1 MATLIRMPEVAAG
14 ATEIVLSKWNVEV
27 GASVKVG
34 DVIAEMETEKAV
46 VDYASDAEGTV
57 YKILVADGASVEVG
71 SPIIILLGAGE
82 DGSAGDALLGG
93 SAAPAAE
100 AAAAPVVEAPVVE
113 APIATPVVEVRVVE
127 EPAIPT
133 PMAAPI
139 ASPVIASTVIASTEG
154 RKFVSPIVRKLS
166 AERGVDLN
174 QIAGTGPDG
183 RIVRRDLEHFL
194 ANPTAASAPV
204 VEAAATTAATSASSP
219 AGNPGSAL
227 AKQEYS
233 SSYVTVPH
241 TGMRRAIAR
250 RLTESKSTVPHFYV
264 TADCKVDSLLEL
276 RKRINESSPV
286 KISVNDIVVKA
297 VASALMDV
305 PEANVIFTP
314 EAMHKFESA
323 DIAVA
328 VATDGGLLTPVI
340 RGVEKRQLSNLSME
354 IAELAGRA
362 RAGKLR
368 QEELE
373 GGSFAVSN
381 LGMFG
386 TKEFAAILNPP
397 QSGILAVGAASP
409 RAIVEDG
416 QIVVANVMTVT
427 LSADHRAVDGAVAAQ
442 WLSAFVKRIENPLSM
457 LV

>member
-1 MATLIRMPEVAAG
+1 MPEVAAG
-14 ATEIVLSKWNVEV
+14 ATEIVLSKWNVAV

-34 DVIAEMETEKAV
+34 DILAEMETEKAV
-46 VDYASDAEGTV
+46 VDYASEADGTV

-71 SPIIILLGAGE
+71 SPIIILIGAGE

-93 SAAPAAE
+93 SAAAPTVAPIAEVPAPI
-100 AAAAPVVEAPVVE
+100 AAPV
-113 APIATPVVEVRVVE
+113 
-127 EPAIPT
+127 
-133 PMAAPI
+133 AAPI
-139 ASPVIASTVIASTEG
+139 APPVAPVAPVVAASTPADNS
-154 RKFVSPIVRKLS
+154 RQFVSPIVRKI
-166 AERGVDLN
+166 ARERGVELT
-174 QIAGTGPDG
+174 QVSGTGPQG
-183 RIVRRDLEHFL
+183 RIVRRDLESFL
-194 ANPTAASAPV
+194 VSG
-204 VEAAATTAATSASSP
+204 AAATLTATASYS
-219 AGNPGSAL
+219 SSSEL

-264 TADCKVDSLLEL
+264 TADCKVDALLEL
-276 RKRINESSPV
+276 RKSINESSPV

-305 PEANVIFTP
+305 PESNVVWNA
-314 EAMHKFESA
+314 EAMHKYESA

-328 VATDGGLLTPVI
+328 VTTDGGLLTPVI
-340 RGVEKRQLSNLSME
+340 RGVEKRSLSNLSME

-386 TKEFAAILNPP
+386 TKEFSAILNPP

-416 QIVVANVMTVT
+416 QILIANIMTVT
-427 LSADHRAVDGAVAAQ
+427 LSADHRAVDGALAAQ
-442 WLSAFVKRIENPLSM
+442 WLAAFVKRIENPLSM

>member
-14 ATEIVLSKWNVEV
+14 ATEIVLSKWNVAV
-27 GASVKVG
+27 GASVKIG
-34 DVIAEMETEKAV
+34 DVVAEMETEKAV

-71 SPIIILLGAGE
+71 SPIMILLGAGE

-93 SAAPAAE
+93 SAPAEPVAAPVAE
-100 AAAAPVVEAPVVE
+100 PVAAPVVAP
-113 APIATPVVEVRVVE
+113 ATPG
-127 EPAIPT
+127 
-133 PMAAPI
+133 
-139 ASPVIASTVIASTEG
+139 G

-183 RIVRRDLEHFL
+183 RVVRRDLEHYL
-194 ANPTAASAPV
+194 ASGGAGSTAVAPATTTPTAS
-204 VEAAATTAATSASSP
+204 EP
-219 AGNPGSAL
+219 AVAPGSAI

-241 TGMRRAIAR
+241 SGMRRAIAR
-250 RLTESKSTVPHFYV
+250 RLTESKTTVPHFYV

-354 IAELAGRA
+354 ISELAARA

-381 LGMFG
+381 LGMYG

-397 QSGILAVGAASP
+397 QSGILAVGAAAP

-416 QIVVANVMTVT
+416 EVVVANVMTVT

-442 WLSAFVKRIENPLSM
+442 WLAAFVKRIENPLSM

>member
-14 ATEIVLSKWNVEV
+14 ATEIVLSKWQVAV

-46 VDYASDAEGTV
+46 VDYESDAEGTV
-57 YKILVADGASVEVG
+57 YKVLVADGASVEVG
-71 SPIIILLGAGE
+71 APIMILLGEGE

-93 SAAPAAE
+93 ASAPVAEVATVAEVAPVAAPL
-100 AAAAPVVEAPVVE
+100 V
-113 APIATPVVEVRVVE
+113 
-127 EPAIPT
+127 
-133 PMAAPI
+133 
-139 ASPVIASTVIASTEG
+139 SPVIEVAVPVTAPTPEATAASAHEGG
-154 RKFVSPIVRKLS
+154 RKFVSPIVRKLGS
-166 AERGVDLN
+166 ERGVDFN

-183 RIVRRDLEHFL
+183 RVVRRDLEAYL
-194 ANPTAASAPV
+194 ANGAPV
-204 VEAAATTAATSASSP
+204 ATATTATTPATAPTSAP
-219 AGNPGSAL
+219 AAGAPGSAI

-340 RGVEKRQLSNLSME
+340 RGVEKRQLSNLSMS
-354 IAELAGRA
+354 ISELAGRA

-416 QIVVANVMTVT
+416 QVVVANIMTVT

-442 WLSAFVKRIENPLSM
+442 WLAAFVKRIENPLSM

>member
-14 ATEIVLSKWNVEV
+14 ATEIVLSKWQVAV
-27 GASVKVG
+27 GASVKLG

-46 VDYASDAEGTV
+46 VDYESDAEGTV
-57 YKILVADGASVEVG
+57 YKVLVADGASVEVG
-71 SPIIILLGAGE
+71 APIMILLGAGE

-93 SAAPAAE
+93 APAPVAEVAPVAEAAPVAAPLVSPVIEVAAPAAAPAP
-100 AAAAPVVEAPVVE
+100 AAVAP
-113 APIATPVVEVRVVE
+113 ATTAHEG
-127 EPAIPT
+127 
-133 PMAAPI
+133 
-139 ASPVIASTVIASTEG
+139 G
-154 RKFVSPIVRKLS
+154 RKFVSPIVRKLGS
-166 AERGVDLN
+166 ERGVDFN

-183 RIVRRDLEHFL
+183 RVVRRDLEAYL
-194 ANPTAASAPV
+194 ANGTPAATAPAAAPLAAPV
-204 VEAAATTAATSASSP
+204 ASP
-219 AGNPGSAL
+219 AAGAPGSAI

-354 IAELAGRA
+354 ISELAGRA

-416 QIVVANVMTVT
+416 QVVVANIMTVT

-442 WLSAFVKRIENPLSM
+442 WLAAFVKRIENPLSM

>member
-14 ATEIVLSKWNVEV
+14 ATEIVLSKWNVAV

-34 DVIAEMETEKAV
+34 DIIAEMETEKAV

-57 YKILVADGASVEVG
+57 HKILVADGASVEVG
-71 SPIIILLGAGE
+71 SPIIILLAAGE

-93 SAAPAAE
+93 SAAAAPAAVS
-100 AAAAPVVEAPVVE
+100 APV
-113 APIATPVVEVRVVE
+113 
-127 EPAIPT
+127 
-133 PMAAPI
+133 AAPI
-139 ASPVIASTVIASTEG
+139 APAVVAPVAPAAPIAAPVATPVSPSAPVAIASVDNS
-154 RKFVSPIVRKLS
+154 RQFVSPIVRKL
-166 AERGVDLN
+166 ARERGVELG
-174 QIAGTGPDG
+174 QVAGTGPQG
-183 RIVRRDLEHFL
+183 RVVRRDLESFL
-194 ANPTAASAPV
+194 ASGAGATATATPTQ
-204 VEAAATTAATSASSP
+204 SASSE
-219 AGNPGSAL
+219 L

-241 TGMRRAIAR
+241 SGMRRAIAR

-264 TADCKVDSLLEL
+264 TADCKVDALLEL
-276 RKRINESSPV
+276 RKSINESSPV

-305 PEANVIFTP
+305 PESNVVWNA
-314 EAMHKFESA
+314 EAMHKYESA

-328 VATDGGLLTPVI
+328 VTTDGGLLTPVI
-340 RGVEKRQLSNLSME
+340 RGVEKRSLSNLSME
-354 IAELAGRA
+354 ISELAGRA

-386 TKEFAAILNPP
+386 TKEFTAILNPP

-416 QIVVANVMTVT
+416 QVVIANIMTVT
-427 LSADHRAVDGAVAAQ
+427 LSADHRAVDGALAAQ

>member
-14 ATEIVLSKWNVEV
+14 ATEIVLTKWQVAV

-34 DVIAEMETEKAV
+34 DIIAEMETEKAV
-46 VDYASDAEGTV
+46 VDYASEAEGTV
-57 YKILVADGASVEVG
+57 YKVLVADGASVEVG
-71 SPIIILLGAGE
+71 SPIMILLGAGE

-93 SAAPAAE
+93 
-100 AAAAPVVEAPVVE
+100 AAPVAPPV
-113 APIATPVVEVRVVE
+113 APPLAP
-127 EPAIPT
+127 
-133 PMAAPI
+133 AAPI
-139 ASPVIASTVIASTEG
+139 AAPVAAPIAPLAPAAPIADNS
-154 RKFVSPIVRKLS
+154 RQFVSPIVRKI
-166 AERGVDLN
+166 ARERGVALA
-174 QIAGTGPDG
+174 QVSGTGPEG
-183 RIVRRDLEHFL
+183 RVVRRDLESFL
-194 ANPTAASAPV
+194 ASG
-204 VEAAATTAATSASSP
+204 AAATPTASYSS
-219 AGNPGSAL
+219 SSEL

-264 TADCKVDSLLEL
+264 TADCKVDALLEL
-276 RKRINESSPV
+276 RKSINESSPV

-305 PEANVIFTP
+305 PESNVVWNA
-314 EAMHKFESA
+314 EAMHRYESA

-328 VATDGGLLTPVI
+328 VTTDGGLLTPVI
-340 RGVEKRQLSNLSME
+340 RGVEKRSLSNLSME
-354 IAELAGRA
+354 ITELASRA

-386 TKEFAAILNPP
+386 TKEFTAILNPP

-416 QIVVANVMTVT
+416 QIVIANIMTVT
-427 LSADHRAVDGAVAAQ
+427 LSADHRAVDGALAAQ
-442 WLSAFVKRIENPLSM
+442 WLAAFVRRIENPLSM

>member
-14 ATEIVLSKWNVEV
+14 ATEIVLSKWNVAV

-34 DVIAEMETEKAV
+34 DILAEMETEKAV
-46 VDYASDAEGTV
+46 VDYASEADGTV
-57 YKILVADGASVEVG
+57 YKILVGDGASVEVG

-93 SAAPAAE
+93 SAAATPVAEVPAPI
-100 AAAAPVVEAPVVE
+100 AAPV
-113 APIATPVVEVRVVE
+113 
-127 EPAIPT
+127 
-133 PMAAPI
+133 AAPI
-139 ASPVIASTVIASTEG
+139 APPVTAPVASPIAPAAPVAAASTPVENS
-154 RKFVSPIVRKLS
+154 RQFVSPIVRKI
-166 AERGVDLN
+166 ARERGVELT
-174 QIAGTGPDG
+174 QVAGTGPQG
-183 RIVRRDLEHFL
+183 RVVRRDLESFL
-194 ANPTAASAPV
+194 SSG
-204 VEAAATTAATSASSP
+204 AAATPTATASYS
-219 AGNPGSAL
+219 SSSEL

-241 TGMRRAIAR
+241 SGMRRAIAR

-264 TADCKVDSLLEL
+264 TADCKVDALLEL
-276 RKRINESSPV
+276 RKSINESSPV

-305 PEANVIFTP
+305 PESNVVWNS
-314 EAMHKFESA
+314 EAMHKYESA

-328 VATDGGLLTPVI
+328 VTTDGGLLTPVI
-340 RGVEKRQLSNLSME
+340 RGVEKRSLSNLSME
-354 IAELAGRA
+354 ISELAGRA

-386 TKEFAAILNPP
+386 TKEFTAILNPP

-416 QIVVANVMTVT
+416 QIVVANIMTVT
-427 LSADHRAVDGAVAAQ
+427 LSADHRAVDGALAAQ
-442 WLSAFVKRIENPLSM
+442 WLAAFVKRIENPLSM

>member
-14 ATEIVLSKWNVEV
+14 ATEIVLSKWQVAV

-46 VDYASDAEGTV
+46 VDYESDAEGTV
-57 YKILVADGASVEVG
+57 YKVLVADGASVEVG
-71 SPIIILLGAGE
+71 APIMILLGEGE

-93 SAAPAAE
+93 AAAPVAEVASVAPAAPVAEVAPVASEPVAAPLVSPVIEAAPAA
-100 AAAAPVVEAPVVE
+100 
-113 APIATPVVEVRVVE
+113 T
-127 EPAIPT
+127 T
-133 PMAAPI
+133 DG
-139 ASPVIASTVIASTEG
+139 S
-154 RKFVSPIVRKLS
+154 RKFVSPIVRKLG
-166 AERGVDLN
+166 AERGVDFN
-174 QIAGTGPDG
+174 QIVGTGPDG
-183 RIVRRDLEHFL
+183 RVVRRDLEAYL
-194 ANPTAASAPV
+194 ANGSP
-204 VEAAATTAATSASSP
+204 AAAAIATVATPTVSTSAAA
-219 AGNPGSAL
+219 AGAPGSAI

-241 TGMRRAIAR
+241 SGMRRAIAR
-250 RLTESKSTVPHFYV
+250 RLTESKSNVPHFYV

-305 PEANVIFTP
+305 PDANVIFTP

-416 QIVVANVMTVT
+416 QVVVANIMTVT

-442 WLSAFVKRIENPLSM
+442 WLAAFVKRIENPLSM

>member
-14 ATEIVLSKWNVEV
+14 ATEIVLSKWNVAV
-27 GASVKVG
+27 GASVKIG
-34 DVIAEMETEKAV
+34 DVVAEMETEKAV

-71 SPIIILLGAGE
+71 SPIMILLGAGE
-82 DGSAGDALLGG
+82 DGSAGDSLLGG
-93 SAAPAAE
+93 AAPAEPVAASVAE
-100 AAAAPVVEAPVVE
+100 PIAAPVVPSVAAPVAAQIAVPTT
-113 APIATPVVEVRVVE
+113 APATAPGNEV
-127 EPAIPT
+127 
-133 PMAAPI
+133 
-139 ASPVIASTVIASTEG
+139 G

-183 RIVRRDLEHFL
+183 RVVRRDLEHFL
-194 ANPTAASAPV
+194 ASGGAGSPVVASAPSV
-204 VEAAATTAATSASSP
+204 PVTSEASAS
-219 AGNPGSAL
+219 APGSAI

-241 TGMRRAIAR
+241 SGMRRAIAR
-250 RLTESKSTVPHFYV
+250 RLTESKTTVPHFYV

-354 IAELAGRA
+354 ISELAARA

-381 LGMFG
+381 LGMYG

-397 QSGILAVGAASP
+397 QSGILAVGAAAP

-416 QIVVANVMTVT
+416 EVVVANVMTVT

-442 WLSAFVKRIENPLSM
+442 WLAAFVKRIENPLSM

>member
-14 ATEIVLSKWNVEV
+14 ATEIVLSRWNVEV

-46 VDYASDAEGTV
+46 VDYAADAEGTV

-71 SPIIILLGAGE
+71 SPIMILLGAGE

-93 SAAPAAE
+93 SAAP
-100 AAAAPVVEAPVVE
+100 VVEAPVAQAPVAQAPVAPAPAVAAPLVSPVIE
-113 APIATPVVEVRVVE
+113 VAAPIAAPAAPIAT
-127 EPAIPT
+127 
-133 PMAAPI
+133 
-139 ASPVIASTVIASTEG
+139 SGSSTG
-154 RKFVSPIVRKLS
+154 RRFVSPIVRKLS

-174 QIAGTGPDG
+174 QIVGTGPDG

-194 ANPTAASAPV
+194 ANPSATVAGTPAAQPVAAAAS
-204 VEAAATTAATSASSP
+204 TS
-219 AGNPGSAL
+219 NPGSAL

-250 RLTESKSTVPHFYV
+250 RLTESKTTVPHFYV
-264 TADCKVDSLLEL
+264 TADCKVDALLEL

-373 GGSFAVSN
+373 GGSFTVSN

-416 QIVVANVMTVT
+416 QVVVANIMTVT

-442 WLSAFVKRIENPLSM
+442 WLAAFVKRIENPLSM

>member
-14 ATEIVLSKWNVEV
+14 ATEIVLSKWNVAV

-34 DVIAEMETEKAV
+34 DIIAEMETEKAV

-93 SAAPAAE
+93 SATAAA
-100 AAAAPVVEAPVVE
+100 AAAAPVAAAPVAPVAPAAPAAPPVAPPVAASAAV
-113 APIATPVVEVRVVE
+113 APIAPVDN
-127 EPAIPT
+127 
-133 PMAAPI
+133 
-139 ASPVIASTVIASTEG
+139 G
-154 RKFVSPIVRKLS
+154 RSFVSPIVRKI
-166 AERGVDLN
+166 ARERGVEIS
-174 QIAGTGPDG
+174 QIVGTGPQG
-183 RIVRRDLEHFL
+183 RVVRRDLEAFI
-194 ANPTAASAPV
+194 ASG
-204 VEAAATTAATSASSP
+204 AAATPTATPTLSASSE
-219 AGNPGSAL
+219 L

-264 TADCKVDSLLEL
+264 IADCKVDALLEL
-276 RKRINESSPV
+276 RKSINESSPV

-305 PEANVIFTP
+305 PESNVVWNA
-314 EAMHKFESA
+314 EAMHKYESA

-328 VATDGGLLTPVI
+328 VTTDGGLLTPVI
-340 RGVEKRQLSNLSME
+340 RGVEKRSLSNLSME
-354 IAELAGRA
+354 ISELAGRA

-386 TKEFAAILNPP
+386 TKEFTAILNPP

-416 QIVVANVMTVT
+416 QIVVANMMTVT
-427 LSADHRAVDGAVAAQ
+427 LSADHRAVDGALAAQ
-442 WLSAFVKRIENPLSM
+442 WLAAFVKRIENPLSM

>member
-14 ATEIVLSKWNVEV
+14 ATEIVLSKWNVAI

-34 DVIAEMETEKAV
+34 DIIAEMETEKAV

-93 SAAPAAE
+93 SATAAA
-100 AAAAPVVEAPVVE
+100 AAAAPVAAAPVAPVAPAAPAAPPVAPPVAASAPV
-113 APIATPVVEVRVVE
+113 APIAPVDN
-127 EPAIPT
+127 
-133 PMAAPI
+133 
-139 ASPVIASTVIASTEG
+139 G
-154 RKFVSPIVRKLS
+154 RSFVSPIVRKI
-166 AERGVDLN
+166 ARERGVEIS
-174 QIAGTGPDG
+174 QIVGTGPQG
-183 RIVRRDLEHFL
+183 RVVRRDLEAFI
-194 ANPTAASAPV
+194 ASGAVATPTATP
-204 VEAAATTAATSASSP
+204 TLSASSE
-219 AGNPGSAL
+219 L

-264 TADCKVDSLLEL
+264 TADCKVDALLEL
-276 RKRINESSPV
+276 RKSINESSPV

-305 PEANVIFTP
+305 PESNVVWNA
-314 EAMHKFESA
+314 EAMHKYESA

-328 VATDGGLLTPVI
+328 VTTDGGLLTPVI
-340 RGVEKRQLSNLSME
+340 RGVEKRSLSNLSME
-354 IAELAGRA
+354 ISELAGRA

-386 TKEFAAILNPP
+386 TKEFTAILNPP
-397 QSGILAVGAASP
+397 QSGIVAVGAASP

-416 QIVVANVMTVT
+416 QIVVANIMTVT
-427 LSADHRAVDGAVAAQ
+427 LSADHRAVDGALAAQ
-442 WLSAFVKRIENPLSM
+442 WLAAFVKRIENPLSM

>member
-1 MATLIRMPEVAAG
+1 MATLIKMPEVAAG
-14 ATEIVLSKWNVEV
+14 ATEIVLSKWQVAV

-34 DVIAEMETEKAV
+34 DIIAEMETEKAV

-71 SPIIILLGAGE
+71 SPIMILLGAGE

-93 SAAPAAE
+93 AAATPV
-100 AAAAPVVEAPVVE
+100 AAPVVEAVAAPVVAPVAPV
-113 APIATPVVEVRVVE
+113 APIAPVS
-127 EPAIPT
+127 
-133 PMAAPI
+133 API
-139 ASPVIASTVIASTEG
+139 AAAPVAPAAPVSASSDNS
-154 RKFVSPIVRKLS
+154 RQFVSPIVRKLAS
-166 AERGVDLN
+166 ERGVEIS
-174 QIAGTGPDG
+174 QIAGTGPEG
-183 RIVRRDLEHFL
+183 RVVRRDLESFL
-194 ANPTAASAPV
+194 TSG
-204 VEAAATTAATSASSP
+204 AAATATASASYS
-219 AGNPGSAL
+219 SSSEL

-264 TADCKVDSLLEL
+264 TADCKVDALLEL
-276 RKRINESSPV
+276 RKSINESSPV
-286 KISVNDIVVKA
+286 KISVNDIIVKA

-305 PEANVIFTP
+305 PESNVVWNA
-314 EAMHKFESA
+314 EAMHKYESA

-328 VATDGGLLTPVI
+328 VTTDGGLLTPVI
-340 RGVEKRQLSNLSME
+340 RGVEKRSLSNLSME

-386 TKEFAAILNPP
+386 TKEFTAILNPP
-397 QSGILAVGAASP
+397 QSGILAVGAAAP
-409 RAIVEDG
+409 RAIVENG
-416 QIVVANVMTVT
+416 EIVIANIMTVT
-427 LSADHRAVDGAVAAQ
+427 LSADHRAVDGALAAQ
-442 WLSAFVKRIENPLSM
+442 WLSAFVRRIENPLSM